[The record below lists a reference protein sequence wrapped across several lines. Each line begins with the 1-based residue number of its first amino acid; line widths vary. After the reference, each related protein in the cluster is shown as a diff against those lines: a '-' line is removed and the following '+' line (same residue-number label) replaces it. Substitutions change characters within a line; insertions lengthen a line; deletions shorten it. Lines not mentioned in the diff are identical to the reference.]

1 MGKSSRER
9 SNAAKAAIVAAVK
22 RGPTLLQRVV
32 SARPLVQISV
42 GAVLWLAVSN
52 GYTTLTTVIVA
63 GSLSGVVLGKFF
75 CRWMCPM
82 GAVMETLMGM
92 NDPDGRQRA
101 LYGYFKVGC
110 PISWVQGLLNRV
122 SLWRVR
128 VEPSLCTHCN
138 RCDRA
143 CYVAQ
148 LAPGNS
154 LHLGEKANA
163 SGHYSCSRC
172 LQCVGACRTG
182 ALSLGLVWMGRGAPG
197 SSAGSAG

>member
-1 MGKSSRER
+1 MGPRSRAH
-9 SNAAKAAIVAAVK
+9 SNEAKAAIAAAVK

-32 SARPLVQISV
+32 SIRRMVQISV
-42 GAVLWLAVSN
+42 GATLWIAVSN
-52 GYTTLTTVIVA
+52 GYTTLTVVLVA
-63 GSLSGVVLGKFF
+63 GSLSGIVLGKFF

-82 GAVMETLMGM
+82 GAIMETLMGM

-110 PISWVQGLLNRV
+110 PISWAQGLLNRI

-128 VEPSLCTHCN
+128 VEPSLCTHCS
-138 RCDRA
+138 RCDKA

-154 LHLGEKANA
+154 LHLAEEANA
-163 SGHYSCSRC
+163 STHYSCSRC
-172 LQCVGACRTG
+172 LQCVRACPTG
-182 ALSLGLVWMGRGAPG
+182 ALSLGLVPLGRASLRKG
-197 SSAGSAG
+197 

>member
-1 MGKSSRER
+1 MGPRSRAR
-9 SNAAKAAIVAAVK
+9 SNEAKAAIAAAVK

-32 SARPLVQISV
+32 SIRRMVQISV
-42 GAVLWLAVSN
+42 GVTLWVAISN
-52 GYTTLTTVIVA
+52 GYTTLTVVVVA
-63 GSLSGVVLGKFF
+63 GSLSGIVLGKFF

-82 GAVMETLMGM
+82 GAIMETLMGM

-110 PISWVQGLLNRV
+110 PISWAQGLLNRI
-122 SLWRVR
+122 SFWRVR
-128 VEPSLCTHCN
+128 VEPSLCTHCS
-138 RCDRA
+138 RCDKA

-163 SGHYSCSRC
+163 STHYSCSRC
-172 LQCVGACRTG
+172 LQCVGACPTG
-182 ALSLGLVWMGRGAPG
+182 ALSLGLVPLRRGARRNG
-197 SSAGSAG
+197 